1 MTIQPIGSTS
11 VALYITPADLKER
24 GLTPSGLTLE
34 RALELTQDAFAQ
46 AGITLDGSIEIE
58 AYPDACGRAGLCPCQ
73 RAGAH
78 LALLWRSGDS
88 FGCRTQPECP
98 TAGRRPLLVGR
109 ALLALLSRRSGA
121 GGQPPVRVWPPGS
134 RPGPTRRPAWR
145 NTAACLWTAMHW
157 ACCSPFFPV

>member
-58 AYPDACGRAGLCPCQ
+58 AYPDACGVLVFARVSAPEHIWLSFGDLETLLDAARSLSVP
-73 RAGAH
+73 RPDAALFWWEGRYWLSFPAGAEQAANRLSEFGRLESPRPH
-78 LALLWRSGDS
+78 QEARLA
-88 FGCRTQPECP
+88 EH
-98 TAGRRPLLVGR
+98 GRLLVDR
-109 ALLALLSRRSGA
+109 NALGVLLS
-121 GGQPPVRVWPPGS
+121 
-134 RPGPTRRPAWR
+134 
-145 NTAACLWTAMHW
+145 L
-157 ACCSPFFPV
+157 FPV